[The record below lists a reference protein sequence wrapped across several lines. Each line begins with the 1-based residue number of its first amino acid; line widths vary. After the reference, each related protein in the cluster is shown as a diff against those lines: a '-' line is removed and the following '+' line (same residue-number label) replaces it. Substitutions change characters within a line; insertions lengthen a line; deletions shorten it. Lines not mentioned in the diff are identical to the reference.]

1 MSKCRHLLRAL
12 CDRHRHTHFLVQATN
27 KELELR
33 QGRLVEAQRVV
44 EEAMQQ
50 TEALLGRQVGGLAAV
65 LAGRL
70 CVPPSKWV
78 RLEEQLQ
85 AGTRTPMYAATLNN
99 AMNLCAYLRLLQ
111 AVLDQPSSPFAQA
124 GKAYHASI
132 CTP

>member
-1 MSKCRHLLRAL
+1 MLPHFRSLHRAFMSKCRHLLRAL
-12 CDRHRHTHFLVQATN
+12 CDRHRHTHSLVQATN

-33 QGRLVEAQRVV
+33 QGRLVEARRVV

-85 AGTRTPMYAATLNN
+85 AGTRTPCML
-99 AMNLCAYLRLLQ
+99 
-111 AVLDQPSSPFAQA
+111 PP
-124 GKAYHASI
+124 KI
-132 CTP
+132 TPWLSVHT